1 MKTEKQRE
9 PEHTAR
15 PWLGPAA
22 GEGAEEAEPGGRS
35 AATREWRAGGAAR
48 CRRPFL
54 RRRRLFFFLPFSPRR
69 AWGAGA
75 PEGES
80 RYRNAPK
87 TASESARR
95 PMASLYQRFTGKINT
110 SRSFPAPPE
119 ASRLLGGQ
127 GPEED
132 GAGPKPLGAQ
142 APAAAPRERG
152 GGGGAGGRPRFQYQA
167 RSDCDDEDVR
177 ASWGWGG
184 GGLGAN
190 AGLQASPGE
199 TRPRRACEGLGAP
212 SPSPTAPGSA
222 PTKPLLAR
230 ISVTAVLERVPV
242 CSGGGPRVGGFEGSV
257 GGAALLGC
265 GIG

>member
-1 MKTEKQRE
+1 
-9 PEHTAR
+9 
-15 PWLGPAA
+15 
-22 GEGAEEAEPGGRS
+22 
-35 AATREWRAGGAAR
+35 
-48 CRRPFL
+48 
-54 RRRRLFFFLPFSPRR
+54 
-69 AWGAGA
+69 
-75 PEGES
+75 
-80 RYRNAPK
+80 
-87 TASESARR
+87 
-95 PMASLYQRFTGKINT
+95 MASLYQRFTGKINT

-184 GGLGAN
+184 GGGKRGA
-190 AGLQASPGE
+190 AGEPGGDA
-199 TRPRRACEGLGAP
+199 PARRLRGSRGAL
-212 SPSPTAPGSA
+212 PSPTPPGSA

-265 GIG
+265 GTG